1 MTGPACTSAS
11 FPTSSSR
18 THKVTT
24 LDIAKR
30 LMDYGFHPPTIYFP
44 LVVPG
49 AIMIEPTETES
60 KETLDLF
67 IETMQAIAA
76 EARENPNLLRQAPT
90 RCKRRRLDET
100 AAARKPCLR
109 G

>member
-1 MTGPACTSAS
+1 
-11 FPTSSSR
+11 
-18 THKVTT
+18 
-24 LDIAKR
+24 
-30 LMDYGFHPPTIYFP
+30 
-44 LVVPG
+44 VVPG

-67 IETMQAIAA
+67 VDTMQAIAA
-76 EARENPNLLRQAPT
+76 EAREKPETLHQAPT

-100 AAARKPCLR
+100 AAARKPCLA